1 MNSITSKLKKTD
13 ILIIDDHYELFD
25 SINEMVQTDDYF
37 KISHTLSNDIDFN
50 NYLKELLLT

>member
-13 ILIIDDHYELFD
+13 ILIIDDHYDLFD

-50 NYLKELLLT
+50 NYF